1 MASGLDLK
9 PYERY
14 VQSGKVDGQF
24 ASGAFTGL
32 FAGPPRLANVGGAVG
47 VVEGGRNIVQPIGLL
62 QQWNLSQNSQF
73 NRAYELGSERS
84 YFIRGRTM
92 GQIQLG
98 SIYYHGPSLLRM
110 MYAYYSDLIPPTVVP
125 SYFANIGAATM
136 SNPHDVKVA
145 PGYENLYL
153 NLASDLFSQPIG
165 LMCKIMDSNEDTI
178 GGMYFEACNI
188 PNHSIGTDANGTVIQ
203 EQASVQYERSVPVA
217 LSSVALIKDSALNI
231 LNS

>member
-1 MASGLDLK
+1 MPAGLELK

-14 VQSGKVDGQF
+14 VQSGMVDGQF

-32 FAGPPRLANVGGAVG
+32 FAGPPRLANVGGPSGLTAG
-47 VVEGGRNIVQPIGLL
+47 SGKNIVQPIGLV

-73 NRAYELGSERS
+73 NRVYELGSERS

-98 SIYYHGPSLLRM
+98 RIHYHGPSLLRM
-110 MYAYYSDLIPPTVVP
+110 MFAYYSDLIPGTIVP
-125 SYFANIGAATM
+125 PYFDNIGAATM

-145 PGYENLYL
+145 PGYDNLYL
-153 NLASDLFSQPIG
+153 NLASDLFSQPVG

-178 GGMYFEACNI
+178 GGLYFEACNI

-203 EQASVQYERSVPVA
+203 EQASVQYERSVPVG
-217 LSSVALIKDSALNI
+217 LSQVALLKDSANI
-231 LNS
+231 LGL